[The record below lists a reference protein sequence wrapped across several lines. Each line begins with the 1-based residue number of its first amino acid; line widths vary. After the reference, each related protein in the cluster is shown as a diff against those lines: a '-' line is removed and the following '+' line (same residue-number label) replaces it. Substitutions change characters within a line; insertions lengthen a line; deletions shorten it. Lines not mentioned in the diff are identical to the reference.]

1 MKEEKKNQNEEKN
14 IPSEEDKSKDLM
26 KELGLLTLGVDFDSD
41 IQYINIIGSIEGHMI
56 LPPENKTTKYEHLI
70 PQLIAVEENPKLKGL
85 LVVLNTVGGDVEAGL
100 ALAEMISTLSKPTVS
115 LVLGGGHSIGI
126 PLAVSTDYSFIA
138 ESATMTL
145 HPIRTSGMVIT
156 SETTFDYLRKTQD
169 RVVDFIQR
177 NSHAR
182 REKIT
187 ELMNCTDNMSND
199 IGTILFGEEAVK
211 IGLID
216 ETGGLSRAIGKLRTM
231 IEEAEKIKTAEG
243 FGFRRLDFPGF
254 NLPQNA
260 AGKSR
265 FFEEFDRKNV
275 KFSNPNIK
283 DRLNAAKDLTKI

>member
-231 IEEAEKIKTAEG
+231 IEEAEK
-243 FGFRRLDFPGF
+243 
-254 NLPQNA
+254 N
-260 AGKSR
+260 
-265 FFEEFDRKNV
+265 
-275 KFSNPNIK
+275 
-283 DRLNAAKDLTKI
+283 